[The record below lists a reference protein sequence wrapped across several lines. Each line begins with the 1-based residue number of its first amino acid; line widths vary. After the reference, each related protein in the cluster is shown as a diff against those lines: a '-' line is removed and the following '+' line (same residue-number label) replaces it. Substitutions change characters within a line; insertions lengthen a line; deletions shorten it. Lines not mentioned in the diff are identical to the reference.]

1 MQVKT
6 TAKLNN
12 LRMSPQKVRL
22 IVDLIRGLSVE
33 EALTQLQFSSKNA
46 ALPVKKLLKSAIAN
60 AKHNHNLKIETLK
73 IDSIR
78 VDEGKTLYR
87 WMPRAMG
94 RATPLRK
101 RNSHIILVLVG
112 DQEQKEETKNEEKKV
127 KAKKETGVK
136 KTKTIVKERKTEKKD
151 TKTKKTKILKENNK

>member
-6 TAKLNN
+6 TAKLRS

-22 IVDLIRGLSVE
+22 IAGLIRGLSVS
-33 EALTQLQFSSKNA
+33 EALIQLNFSSKDA
-46 ALPVKKLLKSAIAN
+46 ALPIKKLLNSAVAN
-60 AKHNHNLKIETLK
+60 AINNDNAKEETLK
-73 IDSIR
+73 VETIT

-101 RNSHIILVLVG
+101 RSSHIKVILSG
-112 DQEQKEETKNEEKKV
+112 DKKEEIKKTEIKKV
-127 KAKKETGVK
+127 VK
-136 KTKTIVKERKTEKKD
+136 KTVKKDDSKEIKKEIKKEKKI
-151 TKTKKTKILKENNK
+151 TKKEIKKNNK